1 MNSRKELVE
10 AAFDKL
16 VNGNEN
22 ERFLALKDL
31 SEALQSSNDE
41 SYSNEQIE
49 FFIIMT
55 KFIGGINHEAI
66 PEFKRYLGQ
75 RIFIRRH
82 GFQVYHTINDQNAGF
97 RDWLFEGHLTTIM
110 NDLPQIWLK
119 SLKYDAFSA
128 KYEEWKA
135 QKNIEQQE
143 NRLIGDIFQSFDNRF

>member
-31 SEALQSSNDE
+31 NEALQSSNDE
-41 SYSNEQIE
+41 SYSIEQIQ

-55 KFIGGINHEAI
+55 KFIGGINNEAI
-66 PEFKRYLGQ
+66 PEFKNYLGM
-75 RIFIRRH
+75 RISRQDGNSSTFFSLYRSVWKFD
-82 GFQVYHTINDQNAGF
+82 GYLV
-97 RDWLFEGHLTTIM
+97 EIM
-110 NDLPQIWLK
+110 NELPQMWLK
-119 SLKYDAFSA
+119 SLKYDAFLA